1 MANLFALDTTLPA
14 FGTIKSR
21 SAQKTKSHANF
32 RRDRRTR
39 RQGGTDAGGF
49 GQPRAACWGNSFR
62 TSEVRRSSTKPL
74 AWSLLT
80 TLAICAAASV
90 ARAQEAAPVAP
101 PAADQAP
108 KGNAGGHLGVAVPL
122 VTVTDEETT
131 TVSDQF
137 TLAHPIGVGV
147 KVSRRLTVDFEVVVS
162 NPIDPVGPTGL
173 VIDPGVV
180 YDLGPVAL
188 GLRAAFQIGQTANI
202 GAVPLVNKGLV
213 DLGGATWFIE
223 AAFPTF
229 YSDHDVAFNVVLHT
243 GIGF

>member
-1 MANLFALDTTLPA
+1 MANLFAPNRL
-14 FGTIKSR
+14 
-21 SAQKTKSHANF
+21 
-32 RRDRRTR
+32 
-39 RQGGTDAGGF
+39 
-49 GQPRAACWGNSFR
+49 AC
-62 TSEVRRSSTKPL
+62 
-74 AWSLLT
+74 SLLT
-80 TLAICAAASV
+80 ALATCAAPSI
-90 ARAQEAAPVAP
+90 ARAQESPPVALP
-101 PAADQAP
+101 GAELQTPDEAP
-108 KGNAGGHLGVAVPL
+108 KGNAGGHLGIAVPL

-147 KVSRRLTVDFEVVVS
+147 KVSRRLTVDFEVVVN

-173 VIDPGVV
+173 VVDPGVV

-202 GAVPLVNKGLV
+202 GAIPLVNKGLV
-213 DLGGATWFIE
+213 DLGGATWFVE

-229 YSDHDVAFNVVLHT
+229 YSDHELAFNVVLHT

>member
-1 MANLFALDTTLPA
+1 MANLFAPNRL
-14 FGTIKSR
+14 
-21 SAQKTKSHANF
+21 
-32 RRDRRTR
+32 
-39 RQGGTDAGGF
+39 
-49 GQPRAACWGNSFR
+49 AC
-62 TSEVRRSSTKPL
+62 T
-74 AWSLLT
+74 LLT
-80 TLAICAAASV
+80 TLVTCVAPSI
-90 ARAQEAAPVAP
+90 ARAQEPPPVALP
-101 PAADQAP
+101 GAELQTPDEDP

-173 VIDPGVV
+173 VVDPGVV
-180 YDLGPVAL
+180 YDVGPVAL

-202 GAVPLVNKGLV
+202 GAIPLVNKGLV

-229 YSDHDVAFNVVLHT
+229 YSDHDLAFNVVLHT